1 MSFVAD
7 TTSTHSA
14 MVSTLTLMYL
24 RKQPKE
30 YITLGNFVDTAT
42 ALEKA
47 LVNVE
52 QLADAMIGSTP

>member
-7 TTSTHSA
+7 ATSTHSD

-30 YITLGNFVDTAT
+30 YTTLGNFVDTAT